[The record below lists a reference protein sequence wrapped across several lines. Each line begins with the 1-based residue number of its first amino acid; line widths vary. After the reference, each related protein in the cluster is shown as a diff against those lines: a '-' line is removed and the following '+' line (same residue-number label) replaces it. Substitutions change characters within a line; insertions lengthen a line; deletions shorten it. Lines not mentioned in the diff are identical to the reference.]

1 MRHGFGPYRMTTH
14 GDNKLGGDM
23 NKESVLA
30 KFGFNGPNPLR
41 MYYKGCGNKSVHL
54 QILAIL

>member
-30 KFGFNGPNPLR
+30 KFGFNGPNLIFVLM
-41 MYYKGCGNKSVHL
+41 MYYKK
-54 QILAIL
+54 